1 MCRKTFFWGPCWNIP
16 TMWRILFGG
25 LRAEIVLTRNQ
36 GFLEFVQGHF
46 WGPWSNIDFSEKRSP
61 LAVTYSYQQFS
72 DIRLLLAPTGAL
84 ILMMVR
90 DISVAAAPA
99 FSDFHSVHWC
109 NWCYKS
115 HSRLLQQ
122 YQCNWW
128 HKSQMLN
135 VEQKQKQCNCIQLRP
150 KPSLW
155 RGLSFIQIN
164 LFESVTKFQTMSQRI
179 TTLC

>member
-72 DIRLLLAPTGAL
+72 DIRLLFKDEWSPGGQFISRTCHEIKCYIIEIEVAHWAL
-84 ILMMVR
+84 HLKDQMKWNKVFPFSKVHSVKMTHCVNTYQGPSLEIKCQHINKLHLSVKETLFWNAV
-90 DISVAAAPA
+90 ISVNSQLHT
-99 FSDFHSVHWC
+99 SD
-109 NWCYKS
+109 
-115 HSRLLQQ
+115 
-122 YQCNWW
+122 
-128 HKSQMLN
+128 
-135 VEQKQKQCNCIQLRP
+135 
-150 KPSLW
+150 
-155 RGLSFIQIN
+155 
-164 LFESVTKFQTMSQRI
+164 
-179 TTLC
+179 